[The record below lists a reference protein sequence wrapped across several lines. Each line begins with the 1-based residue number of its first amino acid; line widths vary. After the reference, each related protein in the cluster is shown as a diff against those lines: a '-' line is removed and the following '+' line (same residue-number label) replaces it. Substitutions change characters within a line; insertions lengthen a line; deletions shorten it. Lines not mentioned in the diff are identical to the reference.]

1 MSEHVEHDPTLN
13 PHARGHQQ
21 DLIDIR
27 TILAFTVALVGVVAA
42 IFIFIAVVMVGWFYS
57 KEDRLA
63 ELRPALFDENDPSLY
78 PGARLQESPG
88 RDMERMRQGVGE
100 QLDSYGWVDRE
111 HGVAHIPIDRAI
123 DLVLRDGLPGPDDA
137 APAGTAVSV
146 PADDVTSTPAAAPA
160 DDVTSAPAD
169 DATPVSSAGEEDG
182 VE

>member
-21 DLIDIR
+21 DLIDVR
-27 TILAFTVALVGVVAA
+27 SILAFAIGLIAVVAV

-63 ELRPALFDENDPSLY
+63 ELRPALFDENDPGLY

-88 RDMERMRQGVGE
+88 RDMARMRAGVDA
-100 QLDSYGWVDRE
+100 QLNSYGWVDRE
-111 HGVAHIPIDRAI
+111 QEVAHIPIDRAI
-123 DLVLRDGLPGPDDA
+123 DLVLRDGLPGPD
-137 APAGTAVSV
+137 APAPASV
-146 PADDVTSTPAAAPA
+146 TE
-160 DDVTSAPAD
+160 
-169 DATPVSSAGEEDG
+169 GG